1 MNPKKVESFDP
12 EYEGSNPVVNEGK
25 KVFYQ
30 DVYAFVDRLKDM
42 EQIKG
47 EKKLQSVVP
56 QCLRGS
62 APIWHSTELSEME
75 KSLLRQA
82 DLDAWYETQI
92 TCFKQRTPL
101 AVKSIQQSKYTMG
114 DAKEKKDPRQFVQNI
129 I

>member
-1 MNPKKVESFDP
+1 M
-12 EYEGSNPVVNEGK
+12 
-25 KVFYQ
+25 FYQ

-47 EKKLQSVVP
+47 EKKLQSVVL
-56 QCLRGS
+56 QCLQGS
-62 APIWHSTELSEME
+62 APICHSTELSEME

-82 DLDAWYETQI
+82 DLDAWYETLI

-101 AVKSIQQSKYTMG
+101 AVKNIQQTKYTMG
-114 DAKEKKDPRQFVQNI
+114 DANEKKYPRQFVQNI